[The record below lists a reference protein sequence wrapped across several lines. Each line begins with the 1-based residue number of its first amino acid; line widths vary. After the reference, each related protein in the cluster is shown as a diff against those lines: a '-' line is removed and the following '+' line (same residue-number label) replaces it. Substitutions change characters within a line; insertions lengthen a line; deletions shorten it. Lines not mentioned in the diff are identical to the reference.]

1 MKKRLDVIIN
11 NHMDLTWRRCFF
23 RRFSNE
29 GKTFVSYQ
37 DIEQYY
43 IEDNLHLCEL
53 YPEYKFQIESVAV
66 LQAYLKRKPQDKEKI
81 KALHREGRL
90 WVSGTGIN
98 IVDGNLPGGESIVR
112 NFVLG
117 QLYLRHFFGRE
128 PKLANR
134 EDAFGN
140 CAQMPQILKGC
151 GMNWVRGLSYSE
163 CKKDYWCGLDG
174 SIVYTGMLPVSGEG
188 GGWRKYAPC
197 PECSGAGTT
206 KQGERCVYCAGRGI
220 DWKKQENDRQPI
232 HLAEPCP
239 NHGTVKVGGEEVV
252 PDESVLNWMKQLDPL
267 KFDARFALE
276 EEQYELYEEAIRC
289 AAPEAKDTYYGELN
303 PNNTGCFVTRIKTKQ
318 LARRTE
324 DQLLQLEALLVRAVQ
339 QGKTWPHQEL
349 QEMWESHLFTLFHD
363 AVTATHIDA
372 AYQELLDIWKGLHE
386 RIEMLFRKT
395 WLSIST
401 EAPGCYTVVNHIGFP
416 YTGLCY
422 LDLPQ
427 SDEKISAFVSDTDE
441 YPVVEYSEGANGQR
455 RAAVLIR
462 GLSPYGSLVLTACN
476 DAWQAPY
483 AVVLEGENADGIE
496 AGILRADDSVRKK
509 VKSEAVAAIEN
520 ECFKLCLS
528 HNGVDEI
535 WDKKVNRMVAG
546 VADKQALVFYL
557 EQDVGS
563 PWATVLP
570 GTQRMELTEYTCL
583 KKIERHSAYQR
594 AYYTVKLPQ
603 TLYGTINGVRLDFEV
618 TLYAGL
624 ARVDV
629 DAGVEWDNYNVRLRM
644 GVRTAAT
651 GKNLYEVPYGVME
664 REPYAPSYGWKG
676 AGGDW
681 PTQGFF
687 GVSGDWSLAVL
698 NCGTPSCC
706 IEKMEH
712 GSELSVSLLRSPT
725 MPTYLH
731 EPDAY
736 SMCAFDGMRDTG
748 SHHFHLA
755 IVSYECLLENAAV
768 MADAHCFNC
777 EPYIGK
783 GILPDYSLLKLEC
796 PCAYISSVKQAENG
810 DALVC
815 RIVEYRG
822 TGGKIKL
829 YLPKDMRQF
838 EKTSMLEDAV
848 QRIPVNTDGAVEWE
862 IHPFEI
868 VTAKLF

>member
-11 NHMDLTWRRCFF
+11 NHMDLTWRRCFSK
-23 RRFSNE
+23 RFSYE
-29 GKTFVSYQ
+29 GKTFASYQ

-43 IEDNLHLCEL
+43 IEDNLRLCEF
-53 YPEYKFQIESVAV
+53 YPEYKFQIESVTV
-66 LQAYLKRKPQDKEKI
+66 LQAYLKRKPQDEEKI
-81 KALHREGRL
+81 KALHRAGRL

-98 IVDGNLPGGESIVR
+98 IVDSNLPGGESIVR

-117 QLYLRHFFGRE
+117 QLYLRYFFGSE

-151 GMNWVRGLSYSE
+151 GMNWVEGLSYSE

-174 SIVYTGMLPVSGEG
+174 STVYTRTLPVSGEG

-197 PECSGAGTT
+197 PKCSGTGIT
-206 KQGERCVYCAGRGI
+206 KQGEHCDYCAGRGI
-220 DWKKQENDRQPI
+220 DRKKQESDRQSI
-232 HLAEPCP
+232 HLVEPCP

-267 KFDARFALE
+267 KFDVRFALE
-276 EEQYELYEEAIRC
+276 EEQYELYEEAIHC
-289 AAPEAKDTYYGELN
+289 TVPEAKNTYYGELN

-318 LARRTE
+318 LARHTE
-324 DQLLQLEALLVRAVQ
+324 DRLLQLEALLVRAVQ

-349 QEMWESHLFTLFHD
+349 QEMWETHLFTLFHD
-363 AVTATHIDA
+363 AITATHIDA
-372 AYQELLDIWKGLHE
+372 AYQELLEIWKNLHD
-386 RIEMLFRKT
+386 RIEMLLRQT

-401 EAPGCYTVVNHIGFP
+401 EKAGCYTVVNHIGFP
-416 YTGLCY
+416 YTGLCH

-427 SDEKISAFVSDTDE
+427 GVEKIAAFASDEGE
-441 YPVVEYSEGANGQR
+441 CPVVEYSENADGQQ
-455 RAAVLIR
+455 RATVLIR
-462 GLSPYGSLVLTACN
+462 NLAPYGSRVLTAPS
-476 DAWQAPY
+476 DAWQAPHTV
-483 AVVLEGENADGIE
+483 AMKRKLADSMDT
-496 AGILRADDSVRKK
+496 GILRADDNVQKK
-509 VKSEAVAAIEN
+509 VTGEAVDAIEN
-520 ECFKLCLS
+520 EYFLLRLN
-528 HNGVDEI
+528 HNGVAEI
-535 WDKKVNRMVAG
+535 WDKKINRTIAG
-546 VADKQALVFYL
+546 IEDKQALVFYL

-570 GTQRMELTEYTCL
+570 GAQRVELTEYSCL

-594 AYYTVKLPQ
+594 AYYTVELPQ
-603 TLYGTINGVRLDFEV
+603 TFYGTINGVHLNFEV
-618 TLYAGL
+618 TLYTGL
-624 ARVDV
+624 ARVDI

-651 GKNLYEVPYGVME
+651 GRNLYEIPYGVIE
-664 REPYAPSYGWKG
+664 RKPYTPVYGWKG

-681 PTQGFF
+681 PAQGFF
-687 GVSGDWSLAVL
+687 GISGDWSLAVL

-706 IEKMEH
+706 IEKKEY

-736 SMCAFDGMRDTG
+736 SMYAFDGMRDTG
-748 SHHFHLA
+748 SHQFHLA
-755 IVSYECLLENAAV
+755 IVSYGGPLENAAV

-783 GILPDYSLLKLEC
+783 GILHDGCLPKLDC

-810 DALVC
+810 DGLVC

-822 TGGKIKL
+822 TGGKAKL

-838 EKTSMLEDAV
+838 EKTNMLEDAG
-848 QRIPVNTDGAVEWE
+848 QRISVNMDGEVEWE
-862 IHPFEI
+862 LHPFEI
-868 VTAKLF
+868 VTVKLS